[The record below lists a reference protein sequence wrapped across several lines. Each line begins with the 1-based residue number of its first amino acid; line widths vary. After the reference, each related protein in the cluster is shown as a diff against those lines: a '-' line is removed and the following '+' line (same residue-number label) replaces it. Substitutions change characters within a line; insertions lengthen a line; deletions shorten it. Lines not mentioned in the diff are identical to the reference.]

1 MNKGKVQKKIKS
13 IKVGD
18 EIERKW
24 EAAMN
29 PIEVHDLYFRY
40 PGCDTNI
47 LHGLDLSLK
56 TNEILAV
63 AGYSGCG
70 KSTLC
75 HILAG
80 IIPKTIRGRIQGEV
94 TLFGESIFDMQTP
107 RLAEKVGIVFQEP
120 DNQLFS
126 PTIEAEV
133 AFGPENLCVKRE
145 IIGERIEAMLKLVG
159 MEEFRFETPNNLS
172 GGQKQLIA
180 LASVL
185 SMEPS
190 VLLFDEALSQ
200 IDTRGR
206 EMIKAVMLRLREAGK
221 SIIMVEHDFDNMDI
235 ADRILVLKH
244 GRLIPYEGSL

>member
-1 MNKGKVQKKIKS
+1 
-13 IKVGD
+13 
-18 EIERKW
+18 
-24 EAAMN
+24 MN
-29 PIEVHDLYFRY
+29 PIEVRDLYFRY
-40 PGCDTNI
+40 PGSEVNI

-56 TNEILAV
+56 KNEILAV
-63 AGYSGCG
+63 AGHSGCG

-80 IIPKTIRGRIQGEV
+80 IIPKTIRGRVQGEV
-94 TLFGESIFDMQTP
+94 TVFGESIFKMKTP
-107 RLAEKVGIVFQEP
+107 RLAETVGIVFQEP

-133 AFGPENLCVKRE
+133 AFGPENLCIKRE
-145 IIGERIEAMLKLVG
+145 IIGERIVAMLKMVG
-159 MEEFRFETPNNLS
+159 MEDYRFDTPNNLS

-185 SMEPS
+185 SMEPQ

-206 EMIKAVMLRLREAGK
+206 ELIKAVMGRLREAGK
-221 SIIMVEHDFDNMDI
+221 SIIMVEHDFENMDL

-244 GRLIPYEGSL
+244 GRLIPYDGSL

>member
-1 MNKGKVQKKIKS
+1 
-13 IKVGD
+13 
-18 EIERKW
+18 
-24 EAAMN
+24 MN
-29 PIEVHDLYFRY
+29 PIEIRKLYFRY
-40 PGCDTNI
+40 PGCDVNI
-47 LHGLDLSLK
+47 LHGLDLTLEK
-56 TNEILAV
+56 NEILAV
-63 AGYSGCG
+63 AGHSGCG

-80 IIPKTIRGRIQGEV
+80 IIPKTIRGRVQGEV
-94 TLFGESIFDMQTP
+94 TVFGESIFDMQTP
-107 RLAEKVGIVFQEP
+107 RLAETVGIVFQEP

-145 IIGERIEAMLKLVG
+145 IIGARIKTMLKMVG
-159 MEEFRFETPNNLS
+159 MEDYRFDSPNNLS

-185 SMEPS
+185 SMEPP

-200 IDTRGR
+200 IDARGR
-206 EMIKAVMLRLREAGK
+206 ELIKAVMQRLREAGK
-221 SIIMVEHDFDNMDI
+221 SIIMVEHDFENMDI

-244 GRLIPYEGSL
+244 GRLIPYDGSL